1 MTRFFFF
8 IALSCSFITASSAQ
22 AVRRYHQNL
31 ALTDATSIHINAT
44 SAQVEVVEWAGSEIL
59 IEVTVSSK
67 SGSTAIL
74 NHLQKEGR
82 YDLIVTVENGTAMV
96 LNKLAKRQTIK
107 AKGAEMD
114 EQVSYKILVPENYTV
129 TNTSATG
136 AEN

>member
-8 IALSCSFITASSAQ
+8 IALSCSFITTSSAQ
-22 AVRRYHQNL
+22 AVRRYHQYL
-31 ALTDATSIHINAT
+31 AITDATSIHINAT
-44 SAQVEVVEWAGSEIL
+44 AAQVEVVEWAGSEIL

-82 YDLIVTVENGTAMV
+82 YDLIVTVENGTATV

-114 EQVSYKILVPENYTV
+114 EQVTYKISVPENYTV
-129 TNTSATG
+129 TNASATG